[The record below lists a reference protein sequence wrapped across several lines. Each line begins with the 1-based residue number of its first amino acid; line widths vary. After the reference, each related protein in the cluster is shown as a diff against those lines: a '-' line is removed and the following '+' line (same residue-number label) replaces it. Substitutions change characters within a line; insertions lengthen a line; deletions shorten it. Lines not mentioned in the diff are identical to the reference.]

1 MLLNKF
7 CEEIKLR
14 LTLALILIA
23 TLAKYGSFA
32 FLIFLSRQHCDM
44 TPICVSQILL
54 KLPVVQSSQAWH
66 ICYKLPIF
74 DVRNITI

>member
-23 TLAKYGSFA
+23 TLAKYAGPA
-32 FLIFLSRQHCDM
+32 LLTFLSRQHCDM
-44 TPICVSQILL
+44 IPISVSQILL
-54 KLPVVQSSQAWH
+54 KLPIVESSQA
-66 ICYKLPIF
+66 
-74 DVRNITI
+74 